1 MSAIL
6 PILLLALAGILSG
19 GAYSMHKQGAAR
31 GGVVFVGLLAALAL
45 LGGIL
50 WLVPS

>member
-1 MSAIL
+1 VSSVV

-31 GGVVFVGLLAALAL
+31 GGVLLVGLLAALAL
-45 LGGIL
+45 VGGIL

>member
-1 MSAIL
+1 MSIA
-6 PILLLALAGILSG
+6 LLALAGILSG

-31 GGVVFVGLLAALAL
+31 GIVVFIGLLAALAL
-45 LGGIL
+45 VGGIL